1 MIELRME
8 QCLKEVLGYPK
19 QNRLKSAVRSPSWE
33 LIDKP
38 HKGILSFAMNEEEIP
53 AEDEEKSSTSQPMR
67 SKGRRLRN
75 KSRGLTSA
83 ISPFEYLPELN
94 EMNQYDLSSASTLA
108 ILLIRKQMKDPQWND
123 DFDALE
129 QVMRNDCLEKGVH
142 PVWHMVAEKTNYLT
156 QFLAFSKVR
165 PKSETSTIPFDVTKV
180 AINPTKSAQIVHL
193 LSHALATTIDAN
205 LQVAMNRLI
214 GQLQSPSGQAG
225 KVEHELLDM
234 IGDHKYLSIVLKFF
248 IQQPLNELD
257 IEFLQNSQIE
267 VAALLHLYHQF
278 QLKNYASWKTVIELK
293 GANDLEMILLETLWM
308 NIPDE
313 ASELSSD
320 ELEKGI
326 ERILNITNSKT
337 QIEKIKWWKM
347 SALQKEGA
355 GSIALEVL
363 QDVSMSSSTDI
374 DALLKFLTMFP
385 QQDTSSWLEKY
396 LDVIDIDGLS
406 AILISN
412 HYEGEL
418 QLRIAQKIFD
428 THGLDVEQERS
439 FLLKAFVCGL
449 DFERL
454 VLLFSL
460 DPVLSMSYPYDALF
474 CFHATPS
481 GLSANDEKKFNELR
495 FHSIQ
500 SLNDSQRPDYLSD
513 ATEELLLLMEGIQSE
528 SNALMKT
535 LGNKTYIDFLPIINA
550 LHHGIAE
557 VNIQQ
562 HRLEAVKLR
571 VDNIDNLSNIERHL
585 FNVLFATISVNNIR
599 QAFHNRMEDHE
610 QRKTLSSIV
619 KEPFFTLTILHT
631 IHELVLDYDLGIPE
645 LVEWYQRWSPS
656 SPWQTLSRAANH
668 VARNEQLNAARE
680 YKRIADQIHQVRIQ
694 SDKGKQSEEEVSYYI
709 EQGVFGIEQEIALY
723 RKALIHY
730 AHAEH
735 WSEALELLEKNA
747 SLKSA
752 LTKRFQLYLHVSDLA
767 SRQQSGPATR
777 RILDHVHKKQDAKNE
792 HDEGHR
798 HRDTYDEE
806 ELEIL
811 RSYTTSHAVHLPGK
825 PFNGRVI
832 AAHTEL
838 SRNLS
843 RNRDEFE
850 RRYQTLAKE
859 KKLDTMAVYQLAKDA
874 SQESP
879 LTGLKILERAQH
891 QSNITS
897 KQRDSLQAAELN
909 LFKSHESEIA
919 LKHRSQLRQLN
930 LKPLVIV
937 DTNILV
943 NALIEEVYA
952 HLGIIIGHQRS
963 SMNQSDSL
971 GDVLPNSG
979 LGDFFRFLKNQADS
993 GKIFLHVP
1001 DVIRGELGMFKDK
1014 RRLERQMN
1022 LQSMYSK
1029 SNGNEIT
1036 QEFLQK
1042 TIDDVIDSFS
1052 TWTSPVQI
1060 EALEDVITPDIEE
1073 FFIHHEEVF
1082 QEISEVKQKNGATTP
1097 RTEIAGKKYYPEEND
1112 MHLLHYTKS
1121 ISELASKD
1129 IGVVLIAS
1137 YDNDFTFISRSLEES
1152 FGFSVVRN
1160 PRTLTDWL

>member
-19 QNRLKSAVRSPSWE
+19 QNRLKIAVRSSSWE
-33 LIDKP
+33 LLDKP
-38 HKGILSFAMNEEEIP
+38 HKGILSFAMNEEEVP
-53 AEDEEKSSTSQPMR
+53 PEDDEKGSTSQPVR
-67 SKGRRLRN
+67 SRGRRLRN
-75 KSRGLTSA
+75 KSRGQASA
-83 ISPFEYLPELN
+83 MSPFEYLPELDDM
-94 EMNQYDLSSASTLA
+94 EQFELSSASTLA
-108 ILLIRKQMKDPQWND
+108 ILLIRKQMNDQQWND

-142 PVWHMVAEKTNYLT
+142 PVWHMIAEKTNYLT

-165 PKSETSTIPFDVTKV
+165 PKSETATIQFDVTKV
-180 AINPTKSAQIVHL
+180 AINPTKSSQIVEL
-193 LSHALATTIDAN
+193 LTHALATTIDAN
-205 LQVAMNRLI
+205 LQVAMNRLVS
-214 GQLQSPSGQAG
+214 QLQSSSGHVS
-225 KVEHELLDM
+225 KVEQQLLELS
-234 IGDHKYLSIVLKFF
+234 GDHKFLSIVLKFF
-248 IQQPLNELD
+248 IQDSLDDDELA
-257 IEFLQNSQIE
+257 FLQGSKSQ
-267 VAALLHLYHQF
+267 VAKLLYIYHQF
-278 QLKNYASWKTVIELK
+278 QNKDYSSWKEVIELN
-293 GANDLEMILLETLWM
+293 GENELQLFLLETLWM

-313 ASELSSD
+313 ASELTSGQ
-320 ELEKGI
+320 LEDGI
-326 ERILNITNSKT
+326 QRIQHISHAKAQT
-337 QIEKIKWWKM
+337 EKIKWWKM
-347 SALQKEGA
+347 SALQKEGE
-355 GSIALEVL
+355 GSVALEVL
-363 QDVSMSSSTDI
+363 QDLSISSTTDI
-374 DALLKFLTMFP
+374 DALLKFLTIFP
-385 QQDTSSWLEKY
+385 QEETSSWLEKY
-396 LDVIDIDGLS
+396 LDVIDVDGLS
-406 AILISN
+406 AILVSN
-412 HYEGEL
+412 HYEGGL
-418 QLRIAQKIFD
+418 QLHIAQKIFD
-428 THGLDVEQERS
+428 THGLDLEQERS
-439 FLLKAFVCGL
+439 FLLQAFVCGL
-449 DFERL
+449 DFDRL
-454 VLLFSL
+454 IQLFHL

-474 CFHATPS
+474 CYHATPS
-481 GLSANDEKKFNELR
+481 GLSVNDEKRFHELR
-495 FHSIQ
+495 LHSIQ
-500 SLNDSQRPDYLSD
+500 SLNDSQRPNYLSD

-562 HRLEAVKLR
+562 NKLEAVKLR
-571 VDNIDNLSNIERHL
+571 VDNTENLSIIERHL

-599 QAFHNRMEDHE
+599 QSFHNRMEDTD
-610 QRKTLSSIV
+610 QRKVLSSIV
-619 KEPFFTLTILHT
+619 NQPYFTLTILHT
-631 IHELVLDYDLGIPE
+631 IQELVLDYDLGIPE
-645 LVEWYQRWSPS
+645 LVEWYQHWSPS
-656 SPWQTLSRAANH
+656 SPWQTLSRAAHH
-668 VARNEQLNAARE
+668 VTRNEQLNAARE

-694 SDKGKQSEEEVSYYI
+694 SNQGKQSEEDVSYYI

-777 RILDHVHKKQDAKNE
+777 LILNHVQKKQEMADE
-792 HDEGHR
+792 LHDNQRYRE
-798 HRDTYDEE
+798 TYDEE
-806 ELEIL
+806 ELETL
-811 RSYTTSHAVHLPGK
+811 RSYTTSHAIHLPEK

-838 SRNLS
+838 SRKLS

-859 KKLDTMAVYQLAKDA
+859 KKLDTMAVYSLAKDA

-891 QSNITS
+891 QTNITS

-909 LFKSHESEIA
+909 LFKSYESEIA
-919 LKHRSQLRQLN
+919 LKNRSQLRQLN
-930 LKPLVIV
+930 LKPLVII

-952 HLGIIIGHQRS
+952 HLGIIVGHQRS
-963 SMNQSDSL
+963 TMKQSDSL

-1001 DVIRGELGMFKDK
+1001 DVIRDELNMFKDK
-1014 RRLERQMN
+1014 QRLERQMN

-1029 SNGNEIT
+1029 SNGKEIT
-1036 QEFLQK
+1036 QEFLQQK
-1042 TIDDVIDSFS
+1042 INEVIASFS
-1052 TWTSPVQI
+1052 TWKSPI
-1060 EALEDVITPDIEE
+1060 EIKAVNDINTPEIEE
-1073 FFIHHEEVF
+1073 FFVRHEEVF

-1112 MHLLHYTKS
+1112 MQLLHYTKS

-1137 YDNDFTFISRSLEES
+1137 YDNDFTFISRSLEET

-1160 PRTLTDWL
+1160 PRTLSDWL